1 MAPPPDSANAEAL
14 AEAMALES
22 AGDADAALRI
32 YLALAARDP
41 QDVDAAYRAGTAL
54 MRRGELDDA
63 VTMLRRVVFN
73 QPDHGPARAN
83 LGSALLLLGRDEP
96 AREAF
101 VAVLERSPDNRN
113 ALYGLATILIRLGRH
128 SEAQRFSSRLLAAL
142 PDSAAALTLDA
153 DARGASGGA
162 SALAQYRQALRL
174 DPDYVPALRGLANLL
189 FHQSRYADAQAH
201 VRHALAHVPDD
212 PEFLALLGAI
222 LLASDDWQGA
232 LDAFA
237 QARRNDP
244 DTADHAV
251 NMSLA
256 CRRGGDVSGAVRH
269 ARDAW
274 QIDGESRAAA
284 NALGAA
290 LAAAGSGIQ
299 ARQVLMAGGR
309 TDRVP
314 VGLWGELDA
323 LLDHLEREED
333 KRRQAQAET
342 TAAAL
347 AASNDLPHD
356 TATDTAYDD
365 GTASFEVAPAGPRP
379 SDTGPEDESARRKE
393 RRGDHADDDE
403 PETLPLFPDF

>member
-41 QDVDAAYRAGTAL
+41 QNVDAAYRAGTAL

-83 LGSALLLLGRDEP
+83 LGNALLLLGRDEP

-128 SEAQRFSSRLLAAL
+128 QEAQRYSSRLLAAL

-174 DPDYVPALRGLANLL
+174 DPDYVPALRGLAKLL
-189 FHQSRYADAQAH
+189 FHQSRHADAQTL
-201 VRHALAHVPDD
+201 VRRALAHVPDD
-212 PEFLALLGAI
+212 AEFLALLGSI
-222 LLASDDWQGA
+222 LLASDDWSGA
-232 LDAFA
+232 LDAFS

-256 CRRGGDVSGAVRH
+256 CRRGGDIEGAVRH

-290 LAAAGSGIQ
+290 LAAAGAGIQ

-323 LLDHLEREED
+323 LLDHLEREAE
-333 KRRQAQAET
+333 KRRNAEAQS
-342 TAAAL
+342 AAAAH
-347 AASNDLPHD
+347 AATVPGDHD
-356 TATDTAYDD
+356 RTAEA
-365 GTASFEVAPAGPRP
+365 GPEEEVPSSFEVAPAGPRP
-379 SDTGPEDESARRKE
+379 SDTGPEGEDAHRKKQ
-393 RRGDHADDDE
+393 RGDDEE